1 MTHYAY
7 NTFAILS
14 ALLITVATFNQAVT
28 MPAQAA
34 APIVEIA

>member
-7 NTFAILS
+7 NSFAIIA
-14 ALLITVATFNQAVT
+14 ALFITVVTFNQALT